1 MNVCPCGTPILNA
14 GQPGFRSVAVFIE
27 ADCHLSRL
35 LHPLIS
41 IHAAIEPR
49 HVGLNVLTPALFAA
63 RRKSSSRVAIG
74 APLRRASSRY
84 DAS

>member
-14 GQPGFRSVAVFIE
+14 GQPGFRSVAVFIG

-63 RRKSSSRVAIG
+63 RRRSSSRVAIG